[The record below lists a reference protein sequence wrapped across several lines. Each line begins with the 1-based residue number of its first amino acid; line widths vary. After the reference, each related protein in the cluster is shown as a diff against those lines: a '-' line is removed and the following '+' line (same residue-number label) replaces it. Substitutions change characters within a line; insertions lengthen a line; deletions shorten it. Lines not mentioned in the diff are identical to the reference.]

1 MSNPG
6 GHTPTPE
13 ESDEAVARL
22 IRAAG
27 EPLRAGMSDELRRR
41 QVHAAAAVAAGRAP
55 ASTRAAARA
64 SRAPASRGS
73 AFRGVLD
80 GLRPVLAGG
89 LALSLVVAL
98 VTAVAVERT
107 GSEAPFDAAPLAEEP
122 VEIAMEVGFE
132 PSAVPL
138 ERTEEHVILT
148 VDAARAELVASEL
161 EGILGGPAAVLSV
174 RSDRTTFT
182 VPVSAAALLSEPSAV
197 DVVADAPVRTLQT
210 PTRIEPTIQ
219 SPVPSWGLDRIDA
232 DVDRLDDRYAYISS
246 GKGVRIYVIDTGVD
260 AGHPDLAGRVADGW
274 SAIEDGRGTADCNG
288 HGTHVAG
295 TAAGTEY
302 GVAKSAVIVPVRV
315 LDCSGAG
322 FASSLIAGIN
332 WVVANHPGGAGII
345 NLSVGGPANSAVD
358 RAVEDAAARGLL
370 VVAAA
375 GNDGGD
381 ACAVSPARA
390 ASALTSG
397 ATTSNDVRASYSNT
411 GGCVDLFAPGSG
423 ITSAWPGGSAATL
436 SGTSMAAPHVAGIA
450 ARIYQAELT
459 TSASKVRSLLL
470 GSAVGGAVAS
480 ADGGTN
486 LLINLV
492 ESELLELDE
501 CDALIEELE
510 EAAGPDGDVS
520 EDELPEECRPFLDR
534 ERDRLAFPGRAD
546 APGASRAPAFGGLP
560 PGLGALPPGFGGT
573 PPGLSGETPGQSGN
587 APGQSGTAPGQS
599 GSQAARP
606 GSQAARPDSRGARPD
621 VRRSP
626 RRIRHRNP
634 IRRRNPR
641 SSRTRPHRAR
651 TRPDASYPAG
661 ADVRDIAALRL
672 MR

>member
-1 MSNPG
+1 MSTTDPAG
-6 GHTPTPE
+6 RTPDGSDGPDGP
-13 ESDEAVARL
+13 DEAIAEL
-22 IRAAG
+22 LRAAG
-27 EPLRAGMSDELRRR
+27 GPLSAGMDAERRR
-41 QVHAAAAVAAGRAP
+41 QQVHAAAVTAAGRA
-55 ASTRAAARA
+55 SAAGSARTA
-64 SRAPASRGS
+64 HAGAPRRAPL
-73 AFRGVLD
+73 RGVLA
-80 GLRPVLAGG
+80 GLRPILAGG
-89 LALSLVVAL
+89 LALSLVAAL
-98 VTAVAVERT
+98 VTAVAVDRI
-107 GSEAPFDAAPLAEEP
+107 GSELPLDAAP
-122 VEIAMEVGFE
+122 VEDEVLEVAMTVGFE
-132 PSAVPL
+132 PSPVPV
-138 ERTEEHVILT
+138 ERSEEHVILT
-148 VDAARAELVASEL
+148 VDAVRAELVAAEL
-161 EGILGGPAAVLSV
+161 ADILGSPATVLSV

-182 VPVSAAALLSEPSAV
+182 VPVSAAALLSEPSSV

-210 PTRIEPTIQ
+210 TTRIEPTIQ

-232 DVDRLDDRYAYISS
+232 DVDRLDDRYAYVSS

-260 AGHPDLAGRVADGW
+260 AGHPDLAGRVAQGW
-274 SAIEDGRGTADCNG
+274 SAVDDGRGTSDCNG

-397 ATTSNDVRASYSNT
+397 ATTSTDVRASYSNT
-411 GGCVDLFAPGSG
+411 GGCVDLFAPGSR

-470 GSAVGGAVAS
+470 GTAASGAVS
-480 ADGGTN
+480 GADGGAN
-486 LLINLV
+486 LLLNLV

-501 CDALIEELE
+501 CDALLEELE
-510 EAAGPDGDVS
+510 EAAGPDGEVS
-520 EDELPEECRPFLDR
+520 EDDLPEECRPFVDR

-546 APGASRAPAFGGLP
+546 APGASRAPAFGGV
-560 PGLGALPPGFGGT
+560 
-573 PPGLSGETPGQSGN
+573 PPGLSGETPGQSGDAPGQSGS

-599 GSQAARP
+599 GSAPGQSGTAPGQSGSAPGRAPQPAPEPAPQPDPAPDPEVAPNETPQRTNPSGRVIPGRGGRP
-606 GSQAARPDSRGARPD
+606 
-621 VRRSP
+621 
-626 RRIRHRNP
+626 
-634 IRRRNPR
+634 
-641 SSRTRPHRAR
+641 
-651 TRPDASYPAG
+651 
-661 ADVRDIAALRL
+661 
-672 MR
+672 